1 MLSFNALIWYRA
13 PNSNSNG
20 LIFKSGHKNILEP
33 ETSRICVFSSI
44 WCCPTHTPAIKRA
57 TVESLT
63 AGK

>member
-1 MLSFNALIWYRA
+1 M
-13 PNSNSNG
+13 NSQFECNFTC

-33 ETSRICVFSSI
+33 ETSRLCARVAPSHI
-44 WCCPTHTPAIKRA
+44 HLLLKRA